1 METALRLDPDF
12 HMARFRLAN
21 IQLSQA
27 TPGPALKNLAA
38 IPPDAPLSRRERL
51 YVDGLRLIADG
62 DNAAAVE
69 HFSTFSSEY
78 PYEVE
83 AQQYL
88 AESLWRN
95 FQAEPAIT
103 VLQALGR
110 REPENHHVWA
120 AMGYMTMSIERY
132 DEAAAAL
139 QRYADL
145 APQLP
150 HPWELLG
157 RLDLHQLD
165 VTGARANFRK
175 ALEIEPGFSL
185 AVLGEARSTALLG
198 DYQAAIRVLEGL
210 AHDPDG
216 VARIRILAAL
226 DLAALQIASGAYGDV
241 DGTFASVQRLIDDE
255 GGRKALALQQRGLA
269 ALYQGDPITAR
280 QHLEAAVVN
289 APAAGVPTRYLFARG
304 LLEAATGD
312 LSALPATIEQ
322 IRTYALPPEDP
333 DQTEDKAA
341 LYLEGKLL
349 AAEED
354 WTGAIAKF
362 EAARDTLG
370 YAYRSVDL
378 ALGQALAAD
387 GQRKAA
393 LDSLAR
399 AVTERD
405 QYMAGDPRLDLE
417 YDRRQALGLA
427 TRLVCEEGSEGERNR
442 VSRLSRANWPTQ
454 PELSCVSP

>member
-1 METALRLDPDF
+1 M
-12 HMARFRLAN
+12 
-21 IQLSQA
+21 
-27 TPGPALKNLAA
+27 
-38 IPPDAPLSRRERL
+38 IPSP
-51 YVDGLRLIADG
+51 
-62 DNAAAVE
+62 
-69 HFSTFSSEY
+69 
-78 PYEVE
+78 
-83 AQQYL
+83 
-88 AESLWRN
+88 
-95 FQAEPAIT
+95 
-103 VLQALGR
+103 
-110 REPENHHVWA
+110 
-120 AMGYMTMSIERY
+120 
-132 DEAAAAL
+132 
-139 QRYADL
+139 
-145 APQLP
+145 
-150 HPWELLG
+150 
-157 RLDLHQLD
+157 
-165 VTGARANFRK
+165 
-175 ALEIEPGFSL
+175 
-185 AVLGEARSTALLG
+185 
-198 DYQAAIRVLEGL
+198 
-210 AHDPDG
+210 
-216 VARIRILAAL
+216 
-226 DLAALQIASGAYGDV
+226 
-241 DGTFASVQRLIDDE
+241 
-255 GGRKALALQQRGLA
+255 
-269 ALYQGDPITAR
+269 
-280 QHLEAAVVN
+280 
-289 APAAGVPTRYLFARG
+289 
-304 LLEAATGD
+304 
-312 LSALPATIEQ
+312 PATIEQ